1 MLKLKLKVQITL
13 QKPAPSPL
21 DATVYLI
28 LPTLFTSCH
37 NRVYPSKKKRLP
49 KGHATMHSSIVR
61 IQNVFGFFTT
71 VAFVVAALI
80 AASDLIAPRT
90 PSANVAVKDVQVYVA
105 LVPPLPNSPSK
116 TSRLIA
122 TAEFEADHI
131 TTLRK
136 KKNTP

>member
-1 MLKLKLKVQITL
+1 
-13 QKPAPSPL
+13 
-21 DATVYLI
+21 
-28 LPTLFTSCH
+28 
-37 NRVYPSKKKRLP
+37 
-49 KGHATMHSSIVR
+49 MHSSIVR

-105 LVPPLPNSPSK
+105 LIPPLPNSPSK

-136 KKNTP
+136 KKNMP